1 MLRIRSR
8 VRKFIVVFPGRT
20 GSTYLLSALRD
31 HSQIRAT
38 GELIGRL
45 RQQGAA
51 AQEQAIRD
59 WFRGRYFA
67 TERAVGFKTKL
78 VDVQDRP
85 RFAELI
91 DEFDCRMIVMARE
104 NHVKHVVSRYNAK
117 LLRDA
122 TDRWNLR
129 TGDEQLPAIDIAFD
143 EFDAAIQKVERHQSD
158 IDSWVQQLGRETLRI
173 TYESLLA
180 DGQGCSDAVCD
191 FVGVRHETMQGRTA
205 KATNDD
211 LRLALSNFEEL
222 ADRYRGT
229 KYEPL
234 FGYEGL

>member
-20 GSTYLLSALRD
+20 GSTFLLSALRD

-45 RQQGAA
+45 KQQGAP

-67 TERAVGFKTKL
+67 TERVVGFKTKL
-78 VDVQDRP
+78 VDVKDRQ
-85 RFAELI
+85 RFAELLE
-91 DEFDCRMIVMARE
+91 EFDCRIIVMARE

-129 TGDEQLPAIDIAFD
+129 LGDEQLPPVEIAFD
-143 EFDAAIQKVERHQSD
+143 EFDAALQKVVRHQND
-158 IDSWVQQLGRETLRI
+158 IDAWIPKLDLHTLRI
-173 TYESLLA
+173 TYETLLGE
-180 DGQGCSDAVCD
+180 GQKCFDEVCD
-191 FVGVRHETMQGRTA
+191 FVGVRHEAMQGRTE